1 MLIYF
6 SRYFN
11 SLASKV
17 YLYVRWYVNLLVCI
31 VTCRWDFISHAKS
44 MAPKNSPSNNN
55 NYEKTGW
62 SRCNFYLFVFP
73 QKQDRLTLS
82 AWSLFFRA
90 VCNNI
95 PQLILNTSQRLIS
108 TIPASSR
115 DILTRWVRQKM
126 QVLTTSS
133 NTREHQNKQR
143 VRFPLHKNT
152 SWLFFAQILWLG
164 KATELQPK

>member
-17 YLYVRWYVNLLVCI
+17 YLYVRGYVNLLVCI

-62 SRCNFYLFVFP
+62 SRCNFYLFIFP

-95 PQLILNTSQRLIS
+95 PQLILNTWQRLIINNTS
-108 TIPASSR
+108 LLAGHPDQVGATEDAGANNFIEHQGASKQTASS
-115 DILTRWVRQKM
+115 V
-126 QVLTTSS
+126 SS
-133 NTREHQNKQR
+133 
-143 VRFPLHKNT
+143 
-152 SWLFFAQILWLG
+152 S
-164 KATELQPK
+164 